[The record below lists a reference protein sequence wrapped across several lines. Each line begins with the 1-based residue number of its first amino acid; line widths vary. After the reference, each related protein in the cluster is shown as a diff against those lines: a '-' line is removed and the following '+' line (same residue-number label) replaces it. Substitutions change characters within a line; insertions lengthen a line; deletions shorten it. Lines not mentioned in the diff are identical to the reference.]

1 MHIIKRLIF
10 RLAEEQLKKE
20 QLQFELEQ
28 DRETIEQ
35 LELQLLL
42 QGEQV
47 RLSLQLSQELE
58 NRKSWLAEE
67 ESRLEMARVETE
79 RARVETQSL
88 KQSLAEQ
95 QMMLQARE
103 QVLED
108 SLKIQQLQQVE
119 MQSSRDKSSSSGRV
133 SVSGRKNE
141 LQLREEVGELRAYKS
156 ELVSQF
162 FCWLAYNSL
171 SKEG

>member
-79 RARVETQSL
+79 QARVETQSL

-119 MQSSRDKSSSSGRV
+119 MQSSRDKSSSSCRDL
-133 SVSGRKNE
+133 VSGRKNE

-162 FCWLAYNSL
+162 FLWLACKS
-171 SKEG
+171 

>member
-1 MHIIKRLIF
+1 M
-10 RLAEEQLKKE
+10 AEEQLKKE

-88 KQSLAEQ
+88 KQSLADQ

-119 MQSSRDKSSSSGRV
+119 MQSSRDKSSSSSRV

-162 FCWLAYNSL
+162 FLWLACKS
-171 SKEG
+171 

>member
-108 SLKIQQLQQVE
+108 SLKIQQQVE
-119 MQSSRDKSSSSGRV
+119 MQSSRDKSSSSCRDL
-133 SVSGRKNE
+133 VSGRKNE

-162 FCWLAYNSL
+162 FLWLAYKS
-171 SKEG
+171 

>member
-1 MHIIKRLIF
+1 MLRIKLLIF

-108 SLKIQQLQQVE
+108 SLKIQQLQQV
-119 MQSSRDKSSSSGRV
+119 
-133 SVSGRKNE
+133 
-141 LQLREEVGELRAYKS
+141 
-156 ELVSQF
+156 
-162 FCWLAYNSL
+162 
-171 SKEG
+171 

>member
-119 MQSSRDKSSSSGRV
+119 MQSSRDKSSSSGRDL
-133 SVSGRKNE
+133 VSGRKNE

-162 FCWLAYNSL
+162 FLWLACKS
-171 SKEG
+171 